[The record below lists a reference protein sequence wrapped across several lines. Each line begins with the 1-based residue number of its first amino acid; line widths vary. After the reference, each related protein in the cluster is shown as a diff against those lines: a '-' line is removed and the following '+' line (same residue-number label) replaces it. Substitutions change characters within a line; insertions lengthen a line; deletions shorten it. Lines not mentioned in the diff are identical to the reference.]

1 MHDIQPVSR
10 KGYSTR
16 HITSLSFRDS
26 LVKMAMEKHASL
38 IEEDDTS
45 LATSLT
51 GIAVEQIIS
60 QCHWRADQLS
70 KNHQYAVWFVMLA
83 ISERIC
89 RLLDASPK
97 LVSMYAALWVFR
109 NNPDYQFGSMVKE
122 MKSHYINRQ
131 SDADANIVFVLLNRH
146 IDNWLFNCDLSKTR
160 QIARVADMLAGS
172 SISNSA

>member
-1 MHDIQPVSR
+1 MHDIQRVSR
-10 KGYSTR
+10 NGHFIR
-16 HITSLSFRDS
+16 HATSLSFRDS
-26 LVKMAMEKHASL
+26 LVKMALERQSTL
-38 IEEDDTS
+38 IVEDDTS
-45 LATSLT
+45 LAASLT
-51 GIAVEQIIS
+51 GIAVEQIIR

-89 RLLDASPK
+89 RQLDASPK

-131 SDADANIVFVLLNRH
+131 SDANMVFVLLNRN
-146 IDNWLFNCDLSKTR
+146 IDNWLSSCDLSKTR
-160 QIARVADMLAGS
+160 QIARVAGMLAGP
-172 SISNSA
+172 SILNSI